1 MRQLFARVN
10 VDTQSA
16 AGAAGGLRR
25 VLGKWDLTALGVG
38 AIIGAGIFASTGS
51 AIAGGGEHVGAGP
64 AIVVSFVLTAI
75 ACGFAALC
83 YAEFAAMVPVSG
95 SAYTYA
101 YAALGEIV
109 AWIIGWDLI
118 IEYAIGNVAVA
129 VSWSGYFCGLL
140 DLFGVHVP
148 SWLSTDYRSAS
159 QAADLVAA
167 GQGTPDLTLVAAALH
182 DAPRL
187 AGIPIIF
194 NLPAVAIVA
203 LITWILVR
211 GVKESARSNFWMVVL
226 KLAII
231 VAFLVVG
238 AFYVDPDNWTVHGGF
253 APNGFR
259 GILSAAAIIF
269 FAYIGFDAVST
280 ASEEAKDAKRDMP
293 FGIIASL
300 VICTV
305 LYIVVALVLTG
316 AAPWK
321 EIGTAEPMLTVLER
335 AGRHGFVLSA
345 ARLFVALGA
354 VIAMSSVLL
363 VFQLGQPR
371 IFFSMAR
378 DGLLPPWAAKIHPKY
393 QTPHI
398 TTIVTGVAVG
408 AASAFMNINEA
419 VELTNIGTM
428 FAFVLVAIGVIV
440 LRDREPN
447 RPRPFRVPGSPITPL
462 LAVASCALLMMQ
474 LPPATWIRFGVWLAV
489 GLVVYFLYGYK
500 HSRLRAHSPQ
510 RPQALGRHDHP
521 PEEPRV
527 PTARLV
533 SREQDRSDGKTT
545 QGKDE

>member
-16 AGAAGGLRR
+16 AGAEAGLRR

-51 AIAGGGEHVGAGP
+51 AIAGGGDHLGAGP
-64 AIVVSFVLTAI
+64 AIVVSFILTAI

-101 YAALGEIV
+101 YAALGEII

-140 DLFGVHVP
+140 DMFGVHVP
-148 SWLSTDYRSAS
+148 TWLATDFRSAH
-159 QAADLVAA
+159 QAVDLIAA
-167 GQGTPDLTLVAAALH
+167 GNSTPDLALAAAALH
-182 DAPRL
+182 DAPRI

-194 NLPAVAIVA
+194 NLPAVMIVA

-226 KLAII
+226 KLTII

-238 AFYVDPDNWTVHGGF
+238 AFYVKPENWTVHGGF
-253 APNGFR
+253 APNGFT
-259 GILSAAAIIF
+259 GISTAAAIIF

-280 ASEEAKDAKRDMP
+280 ASEEARDPRRDMP

-316 AAPWK
+316 AAPWN

-335 AGRHGFVLSA
+335 AGSQGFALKA

-378 DGLLPPWAAKIHPKY
+378 DGLLPPWAAKIHPRYK
-393 QTPHI
+393 TPHV
-398 TTIVTGVAVG
+398 TTIITGVAVG
-408 AASAFMNINEA
+408 VASAFVNINEA
-419 VELTNIGTM
+419 VELTNIGTL

-440 LRDREPN
+440 LRVREPG
-447 RPRPFRVPGSPITPL
+447 RSRPFRVPGSPVTPA
-462 LAVASCALLMMQ
+462 LAVVSCVFLMMQ
-474 LPPATWIRFGVWLAV
+474 LPLTTWIRFGVWLAV
-489 GLVVYFLYGYK
+489 GLVLYFLYGFRRSK
-500 HSRLRAHSPQ
+500 LRAQASP
-510 RPQALGRHDHP
+510 
-521 PEEPRV
+521 
-527 PTARLV
+527 
-533 SREQDRSDGKTT
+533 
-545 QGKDE
+545 

>member
-10 VDTQSA
+10 VDSQA
-16 AGAAGGLRR
+16 ASGAEGGLRR

-51 AIAGGGEHVGAGP
+51 AIAGGADHLGAGP
-64 AIVVSFVLTAI
+64 AIVVSFILTGI

-101 YAALGEIV
+101 YAALGELI

-140 DLFGVHVP
+140 ELFGVHVP
-148 SWLSTDYRSAS
+148 TWLATDYRSAI

-167 GQGTPDLTLVAAALH
+167 GKGTPDLAPVAAALH
-182 DAPRL
+182 DAPHL

-203 LITWILVR
+203 AITWILVR

-238 AFYVDPDNWTVHGGF
+238 AFYVKPENWTMHGGF
-253 APNGFR
+253 APNGFD
-259 GILSAAAIIF
+259 GIGEAAAIIF

-280 ASEEAKDAKRDMP
+280 ASEEARDPKRDMP

-321 EIGTAEPMLTVLER
+321 EIGTAEPMLTVLQR
-335 AGRHGFVLSA
+335 TGSQGFALKA
-345 ARLFVALGA
+345 AQLFVALGA

-378 DGLLPPWAAKIHPKY
+378 DGLLPPWAARIHPRYK
-393 QTPHI
+393 TPHI
-398 TTIVTGVAVG
+398 TTIITGVAVG
-408 AASAFMNINEA
+408 VASAFVNINEA
-419 VELTNIGTM
+419 VELTNIGTL

-440 LRDREPN
+440 LRVREPG
-447 RPRPFRVPGSPITPL
+447 RPRPFRVPWSPITPV
-462 LAVASCALLMMQ
+462 LAVLSCLYLMSK
-474 LPPATWIRFGVWLAV
+474 LPLTTWIRFGVWLAI
-489 GLVVYFLYGYK
+489 GLGLYFVYGFK
-500 HSRLRAHSPQ
+500 HSKLRAPGSP
-510 RPQALGRHDHP
+510 
-521 PEEPRV
+521 V
-527 PTARLV
+527 P
-533 SREQDRSDGKTT
+533 G
-545 QGKDE
+545 